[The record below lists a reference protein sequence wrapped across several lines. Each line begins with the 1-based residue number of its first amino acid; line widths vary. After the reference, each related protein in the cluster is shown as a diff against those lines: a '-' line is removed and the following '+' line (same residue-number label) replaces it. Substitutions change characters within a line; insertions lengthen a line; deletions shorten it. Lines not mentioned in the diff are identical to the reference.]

1 MQCMCAFVYPAFFI
15 GFYLTATCTVRIY
28 FWKKTTSSISFY
40 NKCRINHISTPLSKQ
55 GNWSAGMEMGRGK
68 RYFLLIH
75 VSRGKRIVVLFL
87 GELWKSNQP
96 TFTASYLLISSLHSL
111 FSSRPLYFPTLYQ
124 MSVELERA
132 VLTTNS
138 RVWVPIGADENRF
151 PSFSGTGYA
160 IFPAYKVMSHCF
172 ILFFV
177 LFVRLQLYEV
187 FFLLRWMAGPLYYS
201 RVVQCRQDINKCH
214 QSFLIM
220 EIEYAFSYPS
230 YRQQNKTV

>member
-1 MQCMCAFVYPAFFI
+1 
-15 GFYLTATCTVRIY
+15 
-28 FWKKTTSSISFY
+28 
-40 NKCRINHISTPLSKQ
+40 
-55 GNWSAGMEMGRGK
+55 
-68 RYFLLIH
+68 
-75 VSRGKRIVVLFL
+75 
-87 GELWKSNQP
+87 
-96 TFTASYLLISSLHSL
+96 
-111 FSSRPLYFPTLYQ
+111 

-160 IFPAYKVMSHCF
+160 ISPAYKVMSHCF

-187 FFLLRWMAGPLYYS
+187 FFFCLGEWPVPSTTVGWCNAAK
-201 RVVQCRQDINKCH
+201 DINKCH
-214 QSFLIM
+214 QIFLIM